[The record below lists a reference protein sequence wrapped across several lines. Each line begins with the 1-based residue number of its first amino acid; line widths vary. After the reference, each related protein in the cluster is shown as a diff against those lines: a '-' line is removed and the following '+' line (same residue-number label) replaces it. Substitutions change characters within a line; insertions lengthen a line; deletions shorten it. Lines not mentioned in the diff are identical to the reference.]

1 MTKKAIIIGLLTCL
15 LSTTASPAFAITG
28 EEAECPLADVK
39 PEGELVKTAYAM
51 FHNGGD
57 DVSVS
62 DSAHFT
68 LEVSALVDPCTAKYK
83 WNEEVASVVQ
93 DYTVGSMAQVGALLK
108 MGTLGVDIKP
118 INTELAAASDA
129 DWAAMKA
136 KDPSSKIYER
146 LTAMLVTQGFDPDQN
161 LDVYRLLGEYI
172 GIALFVREAKT
183 KLES

>member
-1 MTKKAIIIGLLTCL
+1 MAKKAIITGLLACL

-51 FHNGGD
+51 FHNGGE
-57 DVSVS
+57 DVSMN

-68 LEVSALVDPCTAKYK
+68 LEVSALVDPCTAKYN
-83 WNEEVASVVQ
+83 WNEDIASGVQ
-93 DYTVGSMAQVGALLK
+93 DYTVGSMAQVGAIVK
-108 MGTLGVDIKP
+108 MAELRVDIKP
-118 INTELAAASDA
+118 INAELAAANDSDW
-129 DWAAMKA
+129 DAMKA
-136 KDPSSKIYER
+136 KDPSSRIYER
-146 LTAMLVTQGFDPDQN
+146 LTALLVAQGFDPDQN

-183 KLES
+183 KLQS